1 MSDSDG
7 VRQVLDQFL
16 EALNSGDGETAAKLH
31 SQADDAITIGSDP
44 DEWFQG
50 GEAIHRVF
58 AEMVGGGPS
67 GMTARVDEPLV
78 GAEGDVGWYASR
90 GAFITPDGKEV
101 PFRASGVTRREGGEW
116 RIFQSHTS
124 IGVPNDEAFAG

>member
-16 EALNSGDGETAAKLH
+16 EALNGGDGETAAKLH

-50 GEAIHRVF
+50 GEAVHRVF
-58 AEMVGGGPS
+58 AEMGGGGPGGRGGRGGRAS
-67 GMTARVDEPLV
+67 WTRWSALRATSAGTRAAAPSSPRTARR
-78 GAEGDVGWYASR
+78 SR
-90 GAFITPDGKEV
+90 SA
-101 PFRASGVTRREGGEW
+101 RA
-116 RIFQSHTS
+116 
-124 IGVPNDEAFAG
+124 A